1 MRPKRKVGVQ
11 YLFSMPDAPDAP
23 LPTQPDLPLGAAV
36 RAWFR
41 RPRAHGELLYNRRVT
56 WLELFYDLV
65 FVVLIAQITHRLA
78 ADISVVGVFEYAV
91 MFGLVWL
98 GWLNGSYYQELHG
111 QNDGRSRLYIFAQ
124 MTFLVAMTIYA
135 GHAVD
140 DPAQAIGFGIAYF
153 LLMMLLSFQWW
164 YLRRIDAPQ
173 FRRTVATYVGFLF
186 VTGVVVLAAS
196 FIPDNTVRTIIWGIA
211 ALVNILA
218 QLVTVVTGRSDNE
231 GVTDVTESWAER
243 MGLFIIVVLGEVVV
257 GVGDGLAEGEPTFSH
272 LFTGMLMLFLGFAIW
287 WTYFDFIGRRE
298 PVRGERNRV
307 VWISVHMLLA
317 GSIAAVGAGMVS
329 MIEHSG
335 DAVVP
340 IASRLLIAWSLAVM
354 LLALAAIVTTM
365 PRRPALRRTL
375 PVLLLGAL
383 YSIGLAMV
391 PLAPVVFAVLLPM
404 PLWVAWLL
412 AFYDAARG
420 GELIIEIDE

>member
-1 MRPKRKVGVQ
+1 
-11 YLFSMPDAPDAP
+11 MPDAPDAP

-124 MTFLVAMTIYA
+124 MTLLVAMTIYA

-153 LLMMLLSFQWW
+153 LLMVLLAFQWW
-164 YLRRIDAPQ
+164 YVRRIDAAR
-173 FRRTVATYVGFLF
+173 FKGIVAAYVTLLL
-186 VTGVVVLAAS
+186 VTGSIVFAAS
-196 FIPDNTVRTIIWGIA
+196 FIPNSTIRTVVWGAA
-211 ALVNILA
+211 ALLSVLA
-218 QLVTVVTGRSDNE
+218 QLVTVLTGRSSNE
-231 GVTDVTESWAER
+231 GIANVTESWAER

-257 GVGDGLAEGEPTFSH
+257 GVGDGLAEGKPTISH
-272 LFTGMLMLFLGFAIW
+272 LLTGMLMLFLGFAIW

-298 PVRGERNRV
+298 PQRGERNRF
-307 VWISVHMLLA
+307 VWITVHMVLA
-317 GSIAAVGAGMVS
+317 GAIAAVGAGMVS
-329 MIEHSG
+329 MIEHSD

-340 IASRLLIAWSLAVM
+340 LPSRFLIAWSLAVV

-375 PVLLLGAL
+375 PILMLGAV
-383 YSIGLAMV
+383 YSTALALV
-391 PLAPVVFAVLLPM
+391 PLAPMVFALLLPI

>member
-1 MRPKRKVGVQ
+1 MAVFRVQ
-11 YLFSMPDAPDAP
+11 YRFSMPDAPDAST
-23 LPTQPDLPLGAAV
+23 PTQPALPLGDAV

-78 ADISVVGVFEYAV
+78 ADISVAGVFEYAV
-91 MFGLVWL
+91 MFFLVWL

-111 QNDGRSRLYIFAQ
+111 QNDGRSRLYIFGQ

-140 DPAQAIGFGIAYF
+140 DPGQALGFGIAYF
-153 LLMMLLSFQWW
+153 LLTLLLAYQWW
-164 YLRRIDAPQ
+164 YLRRVDDPRFQ
-173 FRRTVATYVGFLF
+173 NTVAAYVAFLL
-186 VTGVVVLAAS
+186 VTGTIVFAAS
-196 FIPDNTVRTIIWGIA
+196 FIPNNTIRTVVWGAA
-211 ALVNILA
+211 ALVSVLA
-218 QLVTVVTGRSDNE
+218 QLVTVLNGRSSGE

-257 GVGDGLAEGEPTFSH
+257 GVGDGLAEGEPTVSH

-298 PVRGERNRV
+298 PLHGERNRF
-307 VWISVHMLLA
+307 VWITVHMVLA
-317 GSIAAVGAGMVS
+317 GAIAAVGAGMVS
-329 MIEHSG
+329 MIEHS
-335 DAVVP
+335 DEAVVP
-340 IASRLLIAWSLAVM
+340 LASRFLIAWSLAVM
-354 LLALAAIVTTM
+354 LLALAAIVSTM

-375 PVLLLGAL
+375 PILLMGAVYSVLLAL
-383 YSIGLAMV
+383 V
-391 PLAPVVFAVLLPM
+391 PLAPMAFAVLLPL

-412 AFYDAARG
+412 AFSDAARG